1 MTWHPGVPPS
11 PATSV
16 ARSRAIRLALTLS
29 VWGGTATPA
38 LAQAATPS
46 DVILEGSTDAPLTR
60 EALLQRLQGA
70 DFVLLGEVHDNA
82 TQHRLRAEL
91 IGASASSKP
100 AIVFEQF
107 PWGADSVLQTQPT
120 LPIEDWLDRAGFD
133 RKNWHWPLH
142 QPLVDVVVE
151 YDLPRYGSQLNRDR
165 LRPIMQGGPAAAPPP
180 LGNLMV
186 QVPLSEAGAQAL
198 EQTLAEGHCGELPPE
213 MVPMMRIA
221 QEARDAAMT
230 EALLRA
236 ARGGHPAWLI
246 AGNGHVG
253 RDYGVP
259 RFLALLA
266 PTKQVVVV
274 GFLERE
280 PDGALPSEAD
290 RKVYDVVWVTE
301 RAEREDPCAA
311 MRKQ

>member
-1 MTWHPGVPPS
+1 MSRCHVPAEFIAP
-11 PATSV
+11 PR
-16 ARSRAIRLALTLS
+16 ARSRAVILLLVAS
-29 VWGGTATPA
+29 A
-38 LAQAATPS
+38 LAGTGTRVRAQAPTSPE
-46 DVILEGSTDAPLTR
+46 VILEGATGTALTR
-60 EALLQRLQGA
+60 DALIERLQGA

-82 TQHRLRAEL
+82 TQHRLRAGL
-91 IGASASSKP
+91 IGASASQKP

-107 PWGADSVLQTQPT
+107 PWGADSVLQTPPT
-120 LPIEDWLDRAGFD
+120 VPIEAWLDRAGFD

-142 QPLVDVVVE
+142 QPLVDVTVQ
-151 YDLPRYGSQLNRDR
+151 YDLLRYGSQLNRDR

-180 LGNLMV
+180 LGDMMI
-186 QVPLSEAGAQAL
+186 QVPLSEAGAEAL
-198 EQTLAEGHCGELPPE
+198 VQTLAEGHCGELPPE
-213 MVPMMRIA
+213 MVPMMRTA

-259 RFLALLA
+259 RFLAQLA
-266 PTKQVVVV
+266 PGKQVVVV

-280 PDGALPSEAD
+280 PDGALPSEGD
-290 RKVYDVVWVTE
+290 RNVYDVVWVTE

-311 MRKQ
+311 MRKK

>member
-1 MTWHPGVPPS
+1 MTWHPSLP
-11 PATSV
+11 
-16 ARSRAIRLALTLS
+16 ILLALTA
-29 VWGGTATPA
+29 VVGGGRATPA
-38 LAQAATPS
+38 VAQVPTSP
-46 DVILEGSTDAPLTR
+46 DVILDSGTGAPLTR
-60 EALLQRLQGA
+60 QALLTRLQGA

-91 IGASASSKP
+91 IGASASQKP

-120 LPIEDWLDRAGFD
+120 VPMEDWLDLAGFD

-142 QPLVDVVVE
+142 EPLVDVTVQ
-151 YDLPRYGSQLNRDR
+151 YDLLRYGSQLNRER
-165 LRPIMQGGPAAAPPP
+165 LRPVMQGGPTAAPAP
-180 LGNLMV
+180 LGDMMI

-198 EQTLAEGHCGELPPE
+198 VQTLAEGHCGELPQE

-236 ARGGHPAWLI
+236 AQGGRPAWLI

-259 RFLALLA
+259 RFLAQLA

-280 PDGALPSEAD
+280 PDGALPSEAE